1 MTREQCIEAIAR
13 VLDPDAFEIPADGL
27 TEEGAR
33 WLQELRDASIEEAT
47 AAYDA
52 VVPALRQAERE
63 AMRDK
68 CVRLMENRAFTERN
82 SLDGN
87 YNTAH
92 FFDQSADA
100 LRALDIGGQDG

>member
-1 MTREQCIEAIAR
+1 MTRDETIEAMAR
-13 VLDPDAFEIPADGL
+13 EMRENDRSNVWPNLGDRRYKAL
-27 TEEGAR
+27 
-33 WLQELRDASIEEAT
+33 AT